1 MLSCK
6 SYAFEMPEISMQT
19 FHDILELREFGLSL
33 PDRVIIKIMGP
44 KDAGV
49 HFKAREEHYAAWKH
63 SNFFHCNFP
72 IAEMNSLLKER
83 VSVRTERDHARD
95 VQSFLF

>member
-1 MLSCK
+1 
-6 SYAFEMPEISMQT
+6 MQT

-33 PDRVIIKIMGP
+33 PDRVIVKIMGP

-72 IAEMNSLLKER
+72 IEEINSLLKEQI
-83 VSVRTERDHARD
+83 SVRTERDHVR
-95 VQSFLF
+95 VVLSFLI